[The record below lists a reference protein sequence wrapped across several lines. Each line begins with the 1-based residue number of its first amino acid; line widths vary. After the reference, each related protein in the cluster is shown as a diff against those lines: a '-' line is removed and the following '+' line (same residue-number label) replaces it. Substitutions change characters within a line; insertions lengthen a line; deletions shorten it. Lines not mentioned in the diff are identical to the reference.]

1 MDIGAVRLSREERQ
15 KRMREGRCFTCGE
28 QGHLSTECAQRRNKT
43 TGKTNFRS
51 QDNKGGRGQGSKRGY
66 IKSLFKSLSEEE
78 RKQLIQELRGDTS
91 TRIRAM
97 VQELPKEDRE
107 AAIEE
112 LVTEDFA

>member
-1 MDIGAVRLSREERQ
+1 M
-15 KRMREGRCFTCGE
+15 
-28 QGHLSTECAQRRNKT
+28 
-43 TGKTNFRS
+43 NFRS

-78 RKQLIQELRGDTS
+78 RKQLIQELRRDTS
-91 TRIRAM
+91 TRMRAM